1 MSAVQRFSR
10 GQVHEE
16 GMRETKVRTKCE
28 EKGSQTEGP
37 EHEEKTAKV
46 SVQWKIIQIET
57 AYADQDAR
65 VLS

>member
-1 MSAVQRFSR
+1 
-10 GQVHEE
+10 
-16 GMRETKVRTKCE
+16 MRETKVRTKCE